1 VDLSNIFDYLVIGI
15 AAAIFWKFLTKRS
28 SATEFEELKEH
39 SKKIMVL
46 NIYEVIDEKTKAKMY
61 LVHKSTNK
69 EFVFQTNSLEEIL
82 PKLKTTFVDTPV
94 MFMSDD
100 YRLLAMFTMNED
112 KK

>member
-1 VDLSNIFDYLVIGI
+1 MDLNNIFDFLVISFVAVMI
-15 AAAIFWKFLTKRS
+15 LKFVLFRTS
-28 SATEFEELKEH
+28 NSELDELKEH

-46 NIYEVIDEKTKAKMY
+46 NIYEVIDNKTSTKLY
-61 LVHKSTNK
+61 LVHKSDTK

-82 PKLKTTFVDTPV
+82 PKLKTAFVDTPV

>member
-1 VDLSNIFDYLVIGI
+1 
-15 AAAIFWKFLTKRS
+15 
-28 SATEFEELKEH
+28 
-39 SKKIMVL
+39 
-46 NIYEVIDEKTKAKMY
+46 MY